1 MSDDR
6 LADEI
11 ARRLA
16 ELPVPEDSEAEA
28 VRRARLAV
36 TEAARPVGRRR
47 AGGPAWWTSRR
58 RRTLIALAIA
68 LTVAGAA
75 MAAIESWDSERAP
88 QVPAS
93 RLAAERIAADPL
105 LSQLAWITDTRGP
118 DDGPVRIQFLAE
130 QPSLVFPAGVSFEEG
145 FRRLLDS
152 LAHDGTLPPEAHIG
166 PPLPAGKTLRLPSR
180 PRQGIAIDLRS
191 PRGYL
196 TPSGILPV
204 GFAAP
209 AGWSDEEAT
218 ARIAEARESGLIVP
232 LGAVID
238 PPDLEPC
245 QVLDPADPSPSCQL
259 SPPLRDRRVG
269 SP

>member
-1 MSDDR
+1 
-6 LADEI
+6 
-11 ARRLA
+11 
-16 ELPVPEDSEAEA
+16 
-28 VRRARLAV
+28 
-36 TEAARPVGRRR
+36 
-47 AGGPAWWTSRR
+47 
-58 RRTLIALAIA
+58 
-68 LTVAGAA
+68 

-180 PRQGIAIDLRS
+180 PGQGIAIDLRS

-196 TPSGILPV
+196 PPSVILPV